1 METTAAAPKITAFFQ
16 TCCHHDGMLLL
27 SSVLLL
33 LVAAAAG
40 CCWLLLSCGCC
51 RYKTAVVYGKPKGTP
66 FLCSR
71 RSTRS
76 IRSTLFLQPEK
87 KKKVFL
93 KFLFFIF
100 LAFILLIS
108 KFNKSIND
116 QLEGFTCKLCPL
128 LSIPLHLYLISYYL
142 DLISKIVSSI
152 QFQFDIQQLIILHSF
167 K

>member
-1 METTAAAPKITAFFQ
+1 MPAENGYFCEKQHFT
-16 TCCHHDGMLLL
+16 
-27 SSVLLL
+27 SSVIFGE
-33 LVAAAAG
+33 ATSG
-40 CCWLLLSCGCC
+40 HI
-51 RYKTAVVYGKPKGTP
+51 RYFTLWQANWFTFYGKPKGTP

-76 IRSTLFLQPEK
+76 RRSTLFLQPEK

-116 QLEGFTCKLCPL
+116 QLEGFPCKLCPL

-152 QFQFDIQQLIILHSF
+152 QFQFEIQQVIMLHSF